1 MKKLLLAAIVTALLL
16 GATFSW
22 GAGVKPRTPGAADK
36 CPVCGMFVAKY
47 PGFAAQVQL
56 KDGRVY
62 HFDSSKDL
70 FTFYQNLPRYAPGKK
85 AADVAAVL
93 VTNYYDMSIIDGAA
107 AWYVAG
113 SNVTGP
119 MGAELVPFR
128 KEADAKE
135 FTKDHK
141 GKKILRFRDITPA
154 VLAGLS

>member
-1 MKKLLLAAIVTALLL
+1 MKNLLSAIIAALLL
-16 GATFSW
+16 SATFSF
-22 GAGVKPRTPGAADK
+22 GAAVKPRTPGAADK

-62 HFDSSKDL
+62 HFDGSKDL
-70 FTFYQNLPRYAPGKK
+70 FTFYQNLSRYAPGKK

-93 VTNYYDMSIIDGAA
+93 VTNYYDMAIIDGAA

-135 FTKDHK
+135 FAKDHK